1 MSKWSLRTVEKLA
14 YLTGI
19 PAVLAYAGYTLY
31 YKSKELDEERRDQL
45 LRMEEKYL
53 TDPAKVV
60 KLENFKKKIFAVGVE
75 D

>member
-1 MSKWSLRTVEKLA
+1 MEDER
-14 YLTGI
+14 
-19 PAVLAYAGYTLY
+19 
-31 YKSKELDEERRDQL
+31 KEQL

-53 TDPAKVV
+53 TDSEKVV

>member
-1 MSKWSLRTVEKLA
+1 MKYSLRTIEKMA
-14 YLTGI
+14 YLAGI
-19 PAVLAYAGYTLY
+19 PTVIAYVGYSLY
-31 YKSKELDEERRDQL
+31 FKSRQMEDERKDQL

-53 TDPAKVV
+53 TDNEKVV